1 MCAAPQ
7 PQSQDDNEQQ
17 PWPLTTELIKDING
31 PEKYSLSNYGLNSA
45 QKREHNRRVAGMRS
59 RGQTGCIVTVIE
71 ADGSVEFYQVK
82 QFKIGP
88 AE

>member
-1 MCAAPQ
+1 MSAAPQ
-7 PQSQDDNEQQ
+7 PQPQDNDEQQ
-17 PWPLTTELIKDING
+17 WPLTPELIKTVNG
-31 PEKYSLSNYGLNSA
+31 LTNYGLNSA
-45 QKREHNRRVAGMRS
+45 QKREYNRRVAGMRS
-59 RGQTGCIVTVIE
+59 RGQTGCIVTVVE